1 MDGQGI
7 VQSVGGSPEAL
18 FGFDVSVLVGKP
30 VGAFVDVFR
39 HAAPLGEGAA
49 LSPMMMR
56 PGSMKRSGS
65 VSLKRAGS
73 MVRSGSK
80 AMDEEIGLPAPV
92 SALS

>member
-7 VQSVGGSPEAL
+7 VESVGGSPEAL
-18 FGFDVSVLVGKP
+18 FGFDVSVLIGKP

-39 HAAPLGEGAA
+39 HAAPEGQGAA

-65 VSLKRAGS
+65 MSLKRAGS
-73 MVRSGSK
+73 MARSGGGN
-80 AMDEEIGLPAPV
+80 EEMELPAPV
-92 SALS
+92 SAFC